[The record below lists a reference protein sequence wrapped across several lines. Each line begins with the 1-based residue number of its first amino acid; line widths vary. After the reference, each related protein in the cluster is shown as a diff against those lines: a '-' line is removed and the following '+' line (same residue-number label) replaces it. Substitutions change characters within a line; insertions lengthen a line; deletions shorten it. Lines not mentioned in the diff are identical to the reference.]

1 MTKEYYLS
9 ELFAV
14 EPETWGLRGD
24 PYLWAAMRQYFYSTP
39 LPKDPNQLSCQVSR
53 AFKLLTGKPIETD
66 RHFLVDEYA
75 YGGMSSGHI
84 APDWWRDEAIPF
96 LAQSLMNL

>member
-14 EPETWGLRGD
+14 EPENWGLRGD
-24 PYLWAAMRQYFYSTP
+24 PYLWSAMGQYFYRTP
-39 LPKDPNQLSCQVSR
+39 LPKDPKQLARQVSR
-53 AFKLLTGKPIETD
+53 AFKHLTGRPIESE
-66 RHFLVDEYA
+66 RHFLVEEYA

-84 APDWWRDEAIPF
+84 APDWWRDEALPF
-96 LAQSLMNL
+96 LALSLKDL